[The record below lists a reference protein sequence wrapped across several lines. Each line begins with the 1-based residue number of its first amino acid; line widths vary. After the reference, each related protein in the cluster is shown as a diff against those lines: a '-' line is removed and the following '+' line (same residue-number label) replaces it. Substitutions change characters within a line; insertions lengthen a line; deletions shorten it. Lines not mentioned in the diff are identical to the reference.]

1 MNQNTLL
8 IVQKHQDTFTLQLP
22 NNITEKIGKFLNAIN
37 IINGVLTTDDIWSL
51 VETKKQELKL
61 VLSILFKF
69 ELIDGDML
77 LSFGMSRKFLEKELR
92 ELDVTKNEEIKR
104 IQKQPIKLK
113 GDIKQIFILPFQPFM
128 KW

>member
-69 ELIDGDML
+69 ELIDGDRL

-92 ELDVTKNEEIKR
+92 ELDVIKNEEIKR